1 MNKELDK
8 KENDNIYFYSD
19 ADRALEQMSFEKLEY
34 MRQELIK
41 DGEDTDIIDRAI
53 QNKKTKEE
61 EEELEDAA
69 DTLEDLTLLNLLYG
83 KELFGSKSNKTNH
96 IDDEDYEEEELE
108 DDDYYSEDDV

>member
-1 MNKELDK
+1 MKNQDD
-8 KENDNIYFYSD
+8 DNIYFYSD

-41 DGEDTDIIDRAI
+41 QGEDTDITDRAI
-53 QNKKTKEE
+53 ENKKMKEE
-61 EEELEDAA
+61 EEELEEAA

-96 IDDEDYEEEELE
+96 IDD
-108 DDDYYSEDDV
+108 DDYYSEDDA

>member
-1 MNKELDK
+1 MSKELDK

-53 QNKKTKEE
+53 QNKKMKEE
-61 EEELEDAA
+61 EEELEEAA

-83 KELFGSKSNKTNH
+83 KKLFGSKSDKT
-96 IDDEDYEEEELE
+96 DYN
-108 DDDYYSEDDV
+108 DDYDEEDI